1 MTFTPI
7 TPGCCNR
14 QDSGTVFLLAGCKQ
28 MRCIKI
34 NMVYLPMHHFLNVSG
49 FPCFSLP
56 HFILLFSL
64 SHFERTVRD
73 PIRCHPWSPVPG
85 PQGSPVCYMQPLEA
99 TFPRGQRCCS
109 CCRVWMEPKVFIFGK
124 VLCFTCTYQ
133 KCVCVL
139 ILFCKGEV
147 CIFI

>member
-7 TPGCCNR
+7 TPGCCHR
-14 QDSGTVFLLAGCKQ
+14 QDSGTVFLLAGCKE

-34 NMVYLPMHHFLNVSG
+34 NMVYLPMQHFLKVSG

-73 PIRCHPWSPVPG
+73 PIRCRPWSPVPG

-99 TFPRGQRCCS
+99 TFPRGQRGQQRCS
-109 CCRVWMEPKVFIFGK
+109 FCGVWMEPKVLFL
-124 VLCFTCTYQ
+124 VRCMLHVDSPEM
-133 KCVCVL
+133 CVCVNFVL
-139 ILFCKGEV
+139 
-147 CIFI
+147 

>member
-1 MTFTPI
+1 M
-7 TPGCCNR
+7 
-14 QDSGTVFLLAGCKQ
+14 FLLAGCKQ

-64 SHFERTVRD
+64 SHFKRTVRD

-85 PQGSPVCYMQPLEA
+85 PQGSSICYVRLLHAAVGGHLPA
-99 TFPRGQRCCS
+99 RTAR
-109 CCRVWMEPKVFIFGK
+109 
-124 VLCFTCTYQ
+124 
-133 KCVCVL
+133 
-139 ILFCKGEV
+139 LFLLQGLDGT
-147 CIFI
+147 

>member
-73 PIRCHPWSPVPG
+73 PIRCHPWSPIPG
-85 PQGSPVCYMQPLEA
+85 PQGSPMFATCSRWRPPSREDSDAVPAAGFGWNLKSLFLVRCYASRVLTRNVSVC
-99 TFPRGQRCCS
+99 
-109 CCRVWMEPKVFIFGK
+109 
-124 VLCFTCTYQ
+124 
-133 KCVCVL
+133 
-139 ILFCKGEV
+139 
-147 CIFI
+147 